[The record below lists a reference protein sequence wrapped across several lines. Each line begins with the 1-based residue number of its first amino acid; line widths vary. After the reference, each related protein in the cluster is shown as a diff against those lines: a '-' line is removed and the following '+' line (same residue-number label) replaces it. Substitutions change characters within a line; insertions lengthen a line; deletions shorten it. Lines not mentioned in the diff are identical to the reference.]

1 MTRFNFFSELKQK
14 FQTSDVNP
22 FCQLVMIDFSSLYF
36 EGVSDILSISEQEI
50 DIKTKKTKIRIIGEN
65 LEIVELEEKT
75 VLVRGKIFGVNKI

>member
-1 MTRFNFFSELKQK
+1 
-14 FQTSDVNP
+14 
-22 FCQLVMIDFSSLYF
+22 MIDFSSLYF

>member
-14 FQTSDVNP
+14 FQVSDVSP

-36 EGVSDILSISEQEI
+36 EGITDVLSISEQEI
-50 DIKTKKTKIRIIGEN
+50 DIKTKKTKIRICGED

-75 VLVRGKIFGVNKI
+75 ILVRGKIVGVNKI